1 MNEPHLYLWV
11 IPVLPLVGAA
21 INGLLGRRFKNGLVT
36 FVALLFTAASFGWA
50 LWAVV
55 KAWPG
60 GAMRLPHAEA
70 LPFPWIVAGTF
81 SAPFGFYLD
90 QLSMVMVLVVTGV
103 GFLIHIYSV
112 GYMGHEGGYYRFFS
126 YLNLF
131 MFFMLTL
138 VLANNYLLMFVGW
151 EGVGL
156 ASYLLIGFY
165 FHKDSAANAGKKAFI
180 VNRIGDFAFLIGMF
194 LLIQNF
200 GTLNF
205 AGDDGVFHKVAQLNV
220 DGGWSWLTMAAI
232 CLMIGAT
239 GKSAQV
245 PLYVWLPDAMEG
257 PTPVS
262 ALIHAA
268 TMVTAGIYMIA
279 RSNVIFTRSP
289 HALEIVAVIGC
300 LTAIFAATMGM
311 AQTDI
316 KRVLAYS
323 TVSQLGYM
331 FMACGVAA
339 FSAGIFH
346 LMTHAFFKALLF
358 LGAGSVIHAIGG
370 EQDMRRMGGLRK
382 QIPWTFWVMTIA
394 TFTIAGFFPLSGFF
408 SKDEIL
414 AQTFLS
420 PHGSKVLW
428 AIGVITAGLTS
439 FYMFRLW
446 FMTFFGKYKPDA
458 DLGEVHATPA
468 AHAAPADHGHRQDDH
483 GHGGIHESPWVM
495 LGPLVVLAIGS
506 IVAGWVGWPE
516 FMGGSNKFERFLA
529 PATTTMSS
537 SREYRILTLQVMDRD
552 GKLQS
557 PSDAEAMRQA
567 RERLKKED
575 SGSATVSEL
584 QVSYLQANRAQES
597 ALEWVLAGTSL
608 FVAALG
614 LFFAWLLYY
623 KRPELP
629 DRITAKIHGIYLTVL
644 HKYYVDEGYGA
655 LFVKPL
661 LALSTVVFWKGVD
674 QGVIDGLVNGAGEA
688 SKGIGNELRR
698 MQSGNIRSY
707 AAWVAVGGAA
717 VIIYMVWHSLTG
729 VAK

>member
-1 MNEPHLYLWV
+1 MTDANLNLYLWV
-11 IPVLPLVGAA
+11 IPLLPLAGAA
-21 INGLLGRRFKNGLVT
+21 VNGFLGRRFNNSMVSA
-36 FVALLFTAASFGWA
+36 VALFFTGASFAWA
-50 LWAVV
+50 LWAVSQ
-55 KAWPG
+55 AWG
-60 GAMRLPHAEA
+60 H
-70 LPFPWIVAGTF
+70 FPYQDPLHLDWIRAGSF
-81 SAPFGFYLD
+81 SAPFSFYLD
-90 QLSMVMVLVVTGV
+90 QLSTVMVLVVTGV

-112 GYMGHEGGYYRFFS
+112 GYMAHEGGYYRFFA

-165 FHKDSAANAGKKAFI
+165 IHKDSAANAGKKAFI

-194 LLIQNF
+194 MLVQHFRTLDFSGIF
-200 GTLNF
+200 GALNMPGQYPVETGWGF
-205 AGDDGVFHKVAQLNV
+205 LNIVAL
-220 DGGWSWLTMAAI
+220 
-232 CLMIGAT
+232 CLMFGAT

-279 RSNVIFTRSP
+279 RSSAIFSRA
-289 HALEIVAVIGC
+289 HDALVVVAVIGC

-339 FSAGIFH
+339 YSAGIFH

-358 LGAGSVIHAIGG
+358 LGAGSVIHALSG
-370 EQDMRRMGGLRK
+370 EQDMRRMGGLRPL
-382 QIPWTFWVMTIA
+382 IPKTFWVMTIA
-394 TFTIAGFFPLSGFF
+394 TVAIAGFPPLAGFF

-414 AQTFLS
+414 GRTFS
-420 PHGSKVLW
+420 SDSGGPVLW
-428 AIGVITAGLTS
+428 AIGLITAGLTS

-446 FMTFFGKYKPDA
+446 FMTFFGERRPDA
-458 DLGEVHATPA
+458 DLGD
-468 AHAAPADHGHRQDDH
+468 AHAAPAAHAGHDDAHGHGGDH
-483 GHGGIHESPWVM
+483 GHGGVHESPWIM
-495 LGPLVVLAIGS
+495 LAPLMVLAVGS
-506 IVAGWVGWPE
+506 IVSGWVGLPA
-516 FMGGSNKFERFLA
+516 FLGRNAIGNFLA
-529 PATTTMSS
+529 PAITTPA
-537 SREYRILTLQVMDRD
+537 QV
-552 GKLQS
+552 
-557 PSDAEAMRQA
+557 EAMSPA
-567 RERLKKED
+567 SPTMREAAEEHGENT
-575 SGSATVSEL
+575 SSEL
-584 QVSYLQANRAQES
+584 WL
-597 ALEWVLAGTSL
+597 ALASVAVAG
-608 FVAALG
+608 AG
-614 LFFAWLLYY
+614 LYMAWLLYY

-629 DRITAKIHGIYLTVL
+629 QRITSRIHGIYLMVL

-655 LFVKPL
+655 IFVKPL
-661 LALSTVVFWKGVD
+661 LALSTVVFWRGID
-674 QGVIDGLVNGAGEA
+674 QEVIDGLVNGAGA
-688 SKGIGNELRR
+688 TSKQIGNELRR

-707 AAWVAVGGAA
+707 AAWMAAGGAA
-717 VIIYMVWHSLTG
+717 VIAYLVWYSLTG
-729 VAK
+729 VK